1 MDYYFE
7 WMALED
13 GYYLIGRYSQTVW
26 GETLSEAIAY
36 LESFH
41 GTFGKE
47 VDGIT
52 LELTFAGSDV
62 EEDYVEIPLDP
73 NSSWYTIGED
83 HTADEP
89 AQEIER
95 NEK

>member
-1 MDYYFE
+1 MDYYLE
-7 WMALED
+7 WVALKD

-36 LESFH
+36 LEASH

-47 VDGIT
+47 IDGVT
-52 LELTFAGSDV
+52 LELNFAEDGI
-62 EEDYVEIPLDP
+62 EEDYNVLFDAD
-73 NSSWYTIGED
+73 SSWHTVGED

>member
-1 MDYYFE
+1 MDYYLE
-7 WMALED
+7 WVALKD

-36 LESFH
+36 LEASH

-47 VDGIT
+47 IDGVT
-52 LELTFAGSDV
+52 LELNFAEDGI
-62 EEDYVEIPLDP
+62 EEDYNVL
-73 NSSWYTIGED
+73 ED